1 VSVGTGFHPRTS
13 QLNTK
18 MAWSEW
24 SGYFASQVYADF
36 HDIEYNAI
44 REAAALIDTSPL
56 YKYVISGKDA
66 AKLADRVMTRDASKL
81 RVDRVFYTSWCD
93 ERGKVIDDGTVM
105 RWDEDTYFWT
115 AADPTYRWLVMN
127 AHGLDVEIEDV
138 SDQIAAVAIQG
149 PLSRAI
155 LEIATKQDWRDVKYF
170 GHRRTEIG
178 GVQVDVSRTGYTGD
192 LGYEVW
198 APIDAGVAVWDA
210 LWEAGQDY
218 QIRPAGIRALDL
230 SRVEAGLILLEVEYV
245 SARRA
250 ISAEQEYSPFEIG
263 LGRLVDFGKADFVG
277 KRALEA
283 EQRAGGPKRRLVGL
297 ELDWY
302 GIEGMFAKHGLPPM
316 ISPVV
321 HRDPVPVYKQGR
333 QVGRATSITWG
344 QTVKKMIGFGSVPA
358 SLSAPGTRVS
368 VEYSVEGER
377 GKVAA
382 TVVNLPFLNLPRKRA

>member
-1 VSVGTGFHPRTS
+1 MSVGTGFHPRTI

-24 SGYFASQVYADF
+24 AGYFASQVYADY

-56 YKYVISGKDA
+56 HKYFVSGKDA
-66 AKLADRVMTRDASKL
+66 AKLVDRVITRDASKL
-81 RVDRVFYTSWCD
+81 RVDRVFYTPWCD

-105 RWDEDTYFWT
+105 CWDEDRYFWT
-115 AADPTYRWLVMN
+115 AADPTYRWLLMN
-127 AHGLDVEIEDV
+127 AQGLDVEIEDV
-138 SDQIAAVAIQG
+138 SDQVAAVALQG
-149 PLSRAI
+149 PLSRAV
-155 LEIATKQDWRDVKYF
+155 LEAATAQDWTDVKYF
-170 GHRRTEIG
+170 GHRRAEIG
-178 GVQVDVSRTGYTGD
+178 GVPVDVSRTGYTGD
-192 LGYEVW
+192 LGYEIWV
-198 APIDAGVAVWDA
+198 PTDDAVKVWDA
-210 LWEAGQDY
+210 LWEAGQPY

-230 SRVEAGLILLEVEYV
+230 TRVEAGLILLEVEYM
-245 SARRA
+245 SSRRA
-250 ISAEQEYSPFEIG
+250 ISDEQEYSPFEIG

-302 GIEGMFAKHGLPPM
+302 GIEGMFAKHGLPTM

-321 HRDPVPVYKQGR
+321 YRDPVPVYKQGR
-333 QVGRATSITWG
+333 RVGRATSMTWSL
-344 QTVKKMIGFGSVPA
+344 TVKKMIAFGSLQA
-358 SLSAPGTRVS
+358 SLATPGTQVS

-382 TVVNLPFLNLPRKRA
+382 TVVDLPFLDLPRKRA